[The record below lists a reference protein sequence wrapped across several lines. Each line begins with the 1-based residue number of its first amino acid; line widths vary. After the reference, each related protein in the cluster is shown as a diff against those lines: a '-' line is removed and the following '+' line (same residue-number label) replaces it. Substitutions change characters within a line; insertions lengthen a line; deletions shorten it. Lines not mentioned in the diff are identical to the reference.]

1 MLKGIKQISAAM
13 LAMLVMTGL
22 SWSAPQAVKTLDIG
36 DKAPDFN
43 LPGIDGRRYTLSNFD
58 KADILVIVFTC
69 NHCPTAQAYE
79 NRIKKLAADYR
90 NKGVALVAISPN
102 DPRAVRLDE
111 LGYSDMSDSFAEMKI
126 RAKDMAYNFPYLY
139 DGDEQKVSHSYGPQS
154 TPHVFIFD
162 KERTLRYVGR
172 VDDSEKPQ
180 FVKSEDARR
189 AIDALLAGRA
199 VPVAK
204 TPTIGCSIKWS
215 SKRESVKQA
224 FENWAKEDVTL
235 ETIDLKGVQKL
246 IKNDSGKL
254 RVIGLWTSWSRPSVD
269 QLAELVTANRMYR
282 RRDFEMITISIDSPG
297 RKNAVLS
304 LLKQKQASCWNY
316 IFDGQDTYSLMTTID
331 KSLLGGIPYVV
342 LVRPGGEVIYRA
354 LGVADP
360 HELKKAIVG
369 YVGRYYK

>member
-139 DGDEQKVSHSYGPQS
+139 DGDEQKVSRSYGPQS

-162 KERTLRYVGR
+162 KDRKLRYAGR

>member
-1 MLKGIKQISAAM
+1 MFKGIKQISAAI
-13 LAMLVMTGL
+13 LAVFFVTSL
-22 SWSAPQAVKTLDIG
+22 SWSAPQAIKTLEIG

-43 LPGIDGRRYTLSNFD
+43 LPGVDGRRYTLSGFS

-102 DPRAVRLDE
+102 DPRAIRLDE
-111 LGYSDMSDSFAEMKI
+111 LGYTDISDSFEEMKL
-126 RAKDMAYNFPYLY
+126 RAKDMVYNFPYLY
-139 DGDEQKVSHSYGPQS
+139 DGDDQKVSRSYGPQR

-215 SKRESVKQA
+215 GKRESVKQA

-235 ETIDLKGVQKL
+235 ETIDLKDVQKL
-246 IKNDSGKL
+246 IRNDSGKL
-254 RVIGLWTSWSRPSVD
+254 RVIGLWASWSRPSVD

-282 RRDFEMITISIDSPG
+282 RRGFELITISIDSLS
-297 RKNAVLS
+297 RRNVVLS
-304 LLKQKQASCWNY
+304 RLKQQQASCWNY
-316 IFDGQDTYSLMTTID
+316 IFDAQDTYALMAAVD
-331 KSLLGGIPYVV
+331 KNLLGGIPYIIVI
-342 LVRPGGEVIYRA
+342 RPGGEVVYRS

-360 HELKKAIVG
+360 LELKKAIVG
-369 YVGRYYK
+369 YLGRYYK